1 MFSGLSGFDT
11 GVYLINYTRVMNK
24 RIVSLLIFVLAV
36 SFYLVGMALAAT
48 IFLAMGVIT
57 ELGFWVR
64 LFRTD

>member
-1 MFSGLSGFDT
+1 
-11 GVYLINYTRVMNK
+11 MNK

-48 IFLAMGVIT
+48 IFLAMGVIA